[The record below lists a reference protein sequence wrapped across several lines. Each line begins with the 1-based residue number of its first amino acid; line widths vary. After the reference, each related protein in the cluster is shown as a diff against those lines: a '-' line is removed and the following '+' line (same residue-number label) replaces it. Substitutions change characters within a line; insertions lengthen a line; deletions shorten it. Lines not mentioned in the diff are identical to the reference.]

1 MKKSVIVLIGVI
13 YVLAVFA
20 VSFFGLKTEVY
31 NEKVYIEEIKII
43 NEGVKQTS
51 NGENYVIIEYD
62 EDSPHYIIQRKIYPE
77 HATTKVVE
85 YVYDTTNPYA
95 SVDND
100 TGLVTFNQEG
110 AITVYVTA
118 KDGSGVI
125 TTLKIIA
132 K

>member
-20 VSFFGLKTEVY
+20 VSFFGLKTQVY
-31 NEKVYIEEIKII
+31 NEKIYIERIEVI
-43 NEGVKQTS
+43 NEGVKQS
-51 NGENYVIIEYD
+51 SSGENYIIIEYD
-62 EDSPHYIIQRKIYPE
+62 ESNPYFIIQRKIYPE

-85 YVYDTTNPYA
+85 YTYDKTNAFA

-100 TGLVTFNQEG
+100 TGIVTFNQEG
-110 AITVYVTA
+110 AITVYITA

>member
-20 VSFFGLKTEVY
+20 VSFFGLKTQVY
-31 NEKVYIEEIKII
+31 NEKIYISEIEII
-43 NEGVKQTS
+43 NEDVKITS
-51 NGENYVIIEYD
+51 SGENYVMFEYD
-62 EDSPHYIIQRKIYPE
+62 ESNPYFIIQRKIYPE
-77 HATTKVVE
+77 NATSKVVE
-85 YVYDTTNPYA
+85 YAYDETNAFA
-95 SVDND
+95 SVDN
-100 TGLVTFNQEG
+100 TGLVTFTSRG

>member
-20 VSFFGLKTEVY
+20 VSFFGLKTQVY
-31 NEKVYIEEIKII
+31 NEKVYISNIEIM
-43 NEGVKQTS
+43 NEGVKVTTV
-51 NGENYVIIEYD
+51 GENYVIIDYD
-62 EDSPHYIIQRKIYPE
+62 EESPYFIIQRKIYPE
-77 HATTKVVE
+77 DATTKVVE
-85 YVYDTTNPYA
+85 YVYDTTNPFA
-95 SVDND
+95 SVDS
-100 TGLVTFNQEG
+100 TGVVTFTSAG

-118 KDGSGVI
+118 KDGSGVV